1 MAEWPN
7 VTDSK
12 SVVPERVP
20 GVRIP
25 PSPPLGAAQDFTQR
39 SRKRDENFFDE
50 RSNRDW
56 RWGTEGDRFAM
67 RRSLTNPSLP
77 PFKGYMRVLN
87 LCQLVR
93 DGDTKCDILAHK
105 CNFKWASYFMD
116 NLIYNS
122 IRTTYV

>member
-25 PSPPLGAAQDFTQR
+25 PSPPFR
-39 SRKRDENFFDE
+39 
-50 RSNRDW
+50 
-56 RWGTEGDRFAM
+56 
-67 RRSLTNPSLP
+67 
-77 PFKGYMRVLN
+77 GYMHVLS

-93 DGDTKCDILAHK
+93 DGDTNCDILAQK

-122 IRTTYV
+122 IRTTYDFNNATGIGSAYCLAWVT

>member
-1 MAEWPN
+1 